1 MIGWGVGLSPQ
12 SELDPTGRSSGI
24 FLFSGLSYEGLLL
37 LGMLWAFMPLN
48 IGFFFDI
55 EFSLLEWFILSLLAG
70 LAIQFVIFGLK
81 IMRFRNP
88 VTNEELLSLCE
99 EVKTDIGKGHDI
111 QLWFRDIDRGVFLST
126 RNPLFKAILLSES
139 TIADLLEK
147 PEKGKVVL
155 AREMLMMER
164 VSPIGSLVLGL
175 LIFMFISFSE
185 GSFLTYGL
193 YSFFSIDMMS
203 LVIIIP
209 LAAVMVLMVVV
220 SVAVAQSTQK
230 IDKSIE
236 ALYGASPGV
245 VTVEV
250 LTGYRIPDE
259 YIEEVKQ
266 DEAEGKPSLF
276 KKALKRSLL
285 IVVIT
290 VPASFIL
297 LILFSPRMLE
307 FIMMALTFSILI
319 GFMAFML
326 TFLVIPMFSM
336 IRAHGKRSTD
346 WDVRNPFAESVTQF
360 LGKYSDY
367 QNLAVKAVKTHSD
380 EMFGLVVER
389 LKSDYSEEA
398 IFNISP
404 HMLKDIQDADLA
416 GPLIL
421 SELRRKDIERKSNRI
436 TYSIT
441 GIAIIFMII
450 LFVWILS
457 HFSPE
462 LILTILP
469 MIIILPLLMIP
480 PTIILSIWKRRAEV
494 RTDVEIARK
503 YPRFLEALQ
512 TLVDRHHTQPY
523 GITSY
528 KTRLER
534 IKQHLAQ

>member
-1 MIGWGVGLSPQ
+1 
-12 SELDPTGRSSGI
+12 
-24 FLFSGLSYEGLLL
+24 
-37 LGMLWAFMPLN
+37 LN

-88 VTNEELLSLCE
+88 VTNAELLSLFE

-139 TIADLLEK
+139 TIADLLER

-155 AREMLMMER
+155 AREALMMER
-164 VSPIGSLVLGL
+164 VSPIGSLALGV
-175 LIFMFISFSE
+175 LIFVFISFSE
-185 GSFLTYGL
+185 GSFLMFNL
-193 YSFFSIDMMS
+193 FSFFSVDMMS

-209 LAAVMVLMVVV
+209 LATVMVLMVVI
-220 SVAVAQSTQK
+220 SLAVAQSTQK
-230 IDKSIE
+230 IDKFLE
-236 ALYGASPGV
+236 DLYGVSPGV
-245 VTVEV
+245 VAVEV

-259 YIEEVKQ
+259 VIEEAKQ

-276 KKALKRSLL
+276 KKVLKRSLL

-290 VPASFIL
+290 VPTSFIL
-297 LILFSPRMLE
+297 LILLSPRMLE
-307 FIMMALTFSILI
+307 FIMMPLSFSLLI
-319 GFMAFML
+319 GFIAFMF
-326 TFLVIPMFSM
+326 TFLIIPMFSM
-336 IRAHGKRSTD
+336 MTARGKRRTD
-346 WDVRNPFAESVTQF
+346 YDVQHPFTDSIMQF
-360 LGKYSDY
+360 LSKYSDY

-389 LKSDYSEEA
+389 LKSDYSEET

-404 HMLKDIQDADLA
+404 HMLKDIQEADLA

-441 GIAIIFMII
+441 GIAIIVMIFS
-450 LFVWILS
+450 FVWILS
-457 HFSPE
+457 HFSLE
-462 LILTILP
+462 LILAILP
-469 MIIILPLLMIP
+469 VIIIFPLLMIP

-494 RTDVEIARK
+494 RTDVEIALK

-512 TLVDRHHTQPY
+512 TLVDRHHVQPY

-534 IKQHLAQ
+534 IRENLAQ